1 MSKRRLLRLK
11 FKMKQKKP
19 DFKRQEWFKCKRIGV
34 SWRKPRGLHSGMR
47 KQLKHRPAIVKT
59 GYRSPSLV
67 RGLHPSGLEDVLIHN
82 VKELE
87 MLDPKTQGARIASTV
102 GKRKKIEI
110 IKRSEEL
117 GIYLLNISD
126 EKKRELLTLKLKKP
140 DGSSDDEEKVEEDI
154 LKENEEDEVEEQ

>member
-1 MSKRRLLRLK
+1 
-11 FKMKQKKP
+11 MKQKKP

-67 RGLHPSGLEDVLIHN
+67 RGLHPSGLEDVLIRN

-117 GIYLLNISD
+117 GIRLLNISD

-140 DGSSDDEEKVEEDI
+140 EGPSDNEEVEKDA
-154 LKENEEDEVEEQ
+154 LKENEEDEVKEQ